1 MTNSKNNKIGLAS
14 EVSDA
19 FGSAVKPALGGSFKI
34 FPPSYHHQ
42 GVKMDGDSGYTP
54 SKMEYLYMEE
64 LERLEREP
72 TPEQVDEL
80 FEALGRS
87 FK

>member
-1 MTNSKNNKIGLAS
+1 MTNKDNKIGLAS

-19 FGSAVKPALGGSFKI
+19 FGSAVQPALGVGFFI
-34 FPPSYHHQ
+34 NPPSYHHQ
-42 GVKMDGDSGYTP
+42 GVKMDGDSGFTP
-54 SKMEYLYMEE
+54 MERLYMEE
-64 LERLEREP
+64 LERLENEP

-80 FEALGRS
+80 FSALGGS

>member
-19 FGSAVKPALGGSFKI
+19 FGSAGTFKI
-34 FPPSYHHQ
+34 NPPSYHHQ
-42 GVKMDGDSGYTP
+42 GVKMDGRSGFTP
-54 SKMEYLYMEE
+54 MERLYMEE
-64 LERLEREP
+64 MERLENEP
-72 TPEQVDEL
+72 TTEQVDEL
-80 FEALGRS
+80 FNALGGS

>member
-1 MTNSKNNKIGLAS
+1 MTNRNNEIGLAS

-34 FPPSYHHQ
+34 FPPSYSHF
-42 GVKMDGDSGYTP
+42 VPKMDGDSGFSP
-54 SKMEYLYMEE
+54 MEYLYMEE

-80 FEALGRS
+80 FHALGGS

>member
-1 MTNSKNNKIGLAS
+1 MTNRNDEIGLAS

-19 FGSAVKPALGGSFKI
+19 FGSAVQPALGGTFKI
-34 FPPSYHHQ
+34 NPPSYHHQ
-42 GVKMDGDSGYTP
+42 GVKMDGDSGYTL
-54 SKMEYLYMEE
+54 SKMERLYMEE
-64 LERLEREP
+64 LERLENEP

-80 FEALGRS
+80 FHALGGS

>member
-1 MTNSKNNKIGLAS
+1 MTNKDNDNGLAS

-19 FGSAVKPALGGSFKI
+19 FGSAVCGSFLI
-34 FPPSYHHQ
+34 NPPSYHHQ
-42 GVKMDGDSGYTP
+42 GVKMDAA
-54 SKMEYLYMEE
+54 SKMERLYMEE
-64 LERLEREP
+64 LERLENEP

-80 FEALGRS
+80 FNALGGS

>member
-1 MTNSKNNKIGLAS
+1 MTNKNNDNGLAS

-19 FGSAVKPALGGSFKI
+19 FGSAVCGSFLI
-34 FPPSYHHQ
+34 NPPSYHHQ
-42 GVKMDGDSGYTP
+42 GVTMDAP
-54 SKMEYLYMEE
+54 SKMDHLYMEE
-64 LERLEREP
+64 MERLNNTP

-80 FEALGRS
+80 FAALGRS

>member
-1 MTNSKNNKIGLAS
+1 MTNKDNDNGLAS

-19 FGSAVKPALGGSFKI
+19 FGSAVQPALGAGFFI
-34 FPPSYHHQ
+34 NPPSYHHQ
-42 GVKMDGDSGYTP
+42 GVKMDAA
-54 SKMEYLYMEE
+54 SKMERLYMEE
-64 LERLEREP
+64 LERLENEP

-80 FEALGRS
+80 FNALGGS

>member
-1 MTNSKNNKIGLAS
+1 M
-14 EVSDA
+14 
-19 FGSAVKPALGGSFKI
+19 P
-34 FPPSYHHQ
+34 
-42 GVKMDGDSGYTP
+42 GDSGYTL
-54 SKMEYLYMEE
+54 SKVERLYMEE
-64 LERLEREP
+64 MERLDNEP

>member
-1 MTNSKNNKIGLAS
+1 MTNKDNEIGLAS

-19 FGSAVKPALGGSFKI
+19 FGSAFKPALGGSFKI
-34 FPPSYHHQ
+34 NPPSYHHQ
-42 GVKMDGDSGYTP
+42 GVKMDGDSGYTL
-54 SKMEYLYMEE
+54 SKMERLYMEE
-64 LERLEREP
+64 LERLENEP

-80 FEALGRS
+80 FHALGGS

>member
-19 FGSAVKPALGGSFKI
+19 FGSAVSGAFK
-34 FPPSYHHQ
+34 FNPPSHHF
-42 GVKMDGDSGYTP
+42 VPEMDAAT
-54 SKMEYLYMEE
+54 KMERLYMEE
-64 LERLEREP
+64 IEGLDNGP
-72 TPEQVDEL
+72 TPEQIDEL
-80 FEALGRS
+80 FEALGGS

>member
-1 MTNSKNNKIGLAS
+1 MTNKDNKIGLAS

-19 FGSAVKPALGGSFKI
+19 FGSAVQPALGVGFFI
-34 FPPSYHHQ
+34 NPPSYQHF
-42 GVKMDGDSGYTP
+42 VPEMDAA
-54 SKMEYLYMEE
+54 SKMERLYMEE
-64 LERLEREP
+64 FERLDNTP

-80 FEALGRS
+80 FAALGGS

>member
-1 MTNSKNNKIGLAS
+1 MTNKDNDNGLAS

-19 FGSAVKPALGGSFKI
+19 FGSAVQPAVGGTFLI
-34 FPPSYHHQ
+34 NPPSYHHQ
-42 GVKMDGDSGYTP
+42 GVTMDAP
-54 SKMEYLYMEE
+54 SKMDHLYMEE
-64 LERLEREP
+64 MERLNNTP

-80 FEALGRS
+80 FNALGGS

>member
-1 MTNSKNNKIGLAS
+1 MTNKDNDNGLAS

-19 FGSAVKPALGGSFKI
+19 FGSAVQPALGGTFKI

-42 GVKMDGDSGYTP
+42 GVKMDGDSGYTL

-64 LERLEREP
+64 LARIDNEP

-87 FK
+87 FA

>member
-1 MTNSKNNKIGLAS
+1 MTNKDNDNGLAS

-19 FGSAVKPALGGSFKI
+19 FGSAFKPALGVGYFI
-34 FPPSYHHQ
+34 NPPSYHQ
-42 GVKMDGDSGYTP
+42 CVTMDAP
-54 SKMEYLYMEE
+54 SKMDHLYMEE
-64 LERLEREP
+64 MERLNNTP

-80 FEALGRS
+80 FNALGES

>member
-1 MTNSKNNKIGLAS
+1 MTNSKNNDNGLAS

-19 FGSAVKPALGGSFKI
+19 FGSAVCGSFLI
-34 FPPSYHHQ
+34 NPPSYQHFAPE
-42 GVKMDGDSGYTP
+42 MDADSGFTP
-54 SKMEYLYMEE
+54 MERLYMEE
-64 LERLEREP
+64 LERLENEP

-80 FEALGRS
+80 FSALGGS

>member
-1 MTNSKNNKIGLAS
+1 MTNRDNDNGLAS

-19 FGSAVKPALGGSFKI
+19 FGSAVQPALGGTFKI

-42 GVKMDGDSGYTP
+42 GVKMDGDSGFSP
-54 SKMEYLYMEE
+54 MERLYMEE
-64 LERLEREP
+64 LARLDNEP
-72 TPEQVDEL
+72 TPVQVDSL

>member
-1 MTNSKNNKIGLAS
+1 MTNKDNDNGLAS

-19 FGSAVKPALGGSFKI
+19 FGSAVCGSFLI
-34 FPPSYHHQ
+34 NPPSYQHF
-42 GVKMDGDSGYTP
+42 VPEMDAA
-54 SKMEYLYMEE
+54 SKMERLYMEE
-64 LERLEREP
+64 LERLDNTP

-80 FEALGRS
+80 FAALGGS

>member
-1 MTNSKNNKIGLAS
+1 MTNSKNNDNGLAS

-19 FGSAVKPALGGSFKI
+19 FGSAVSGAFK
-34 FPPSYHHQ
+34 FTPPSYHHQ
-42 GVKMDGDSGYTP
+42 GVKMPGDSGYTL
-54 SKMEYLYMEE
+54 SKVERLYMEE
-64 LERLEREP
+64 MERLDNEP

>member
-1 MTNSKNNKIGLAS
+1 MTKKDNDNGLAS

-19 FGSAVKPALGGSFKI
+19 FGSAVSGAFKI

-42 GVKMDGDSGYTP
+42 GVKMPGDSGFSP
-54 SKMEYLYMEE
+54 MERLYMEE
-64 LERLEREP
+64 LERLENEP
-72 TPEQVDEL
+72 TPEQVDDL
-80 FEALGRS
+80 FHALGGS

>member
-1 MTNSKNNKIGLAS
+1 MTKRNNDNGLAS

-19 FGSAVKPALGGSFKI
+19 FGSAVCGSFLI
-34 FPPSYHHQ
+34 NPPSYKHQ
-42 GVKMDGDSGYTP
+42 GVTMDAP
-54 SKMEYLYMEE
+54 SKMDHLYMEE
-64 LERLEREP
+64 MERLNNTP

-80 FEALGRS
+80 FNALGGS

>member
-1 MTNSKNNKIGLAS
+1 MTNKDNDNGLAS

-19 FGSAVKPALGGSFKI
+19 FGSAVSGAFK
-34 FPPSYHHQ
+34 FNPPSYQHF
-42 GVKMDGDSGYTP
+42 VPEMPGDSGYTL
-54 SKMEYLYMEE
+54 MERLYMEE
-64 LERLEREP
+64 MERLENEP

>member
-1 MTNSKNNKIGLAS
+1 MTNKDNEIGLAS

-19 FGSAVKPALGGSFKI
+19 FGSAVQPALGGTFKI

-42 GVKMDGDSGYTP
+42 GVEMDGDSGFTP
-54 SKMEYLYMEE
+54 MERLYMEE
-64 LERLEREP
+64 LERLDNTP
-72 TPEQVDEL
+72 TPEQVDDL
-80 FEALGRS
+80 FAALGGS

>member
-1 MTNSKNNKIGLAS
+1 MTNKDNKIGLAS

-19 FGSAVKPALGGSFKI
+19 FGSAVCGSFLI
-34 FPPSYHHQ
+34 NPPSYHQ
-42 GVKMDGDSGYTP
+42 GVKMDGDSGFTP
-54 SKMEYLYMEE
+54 MERLYMEE
-64 LERLEREP
+64 LERLENEP

-80 FEALGRS
+80 FAALGGS

>member
-19 FGSAVKPALGGSFKI
+19 FGSAVQPALGGTFKI

-42 GVKMDGDSGYTP
+42 GVEMDGDSGFTP
-54 SKMEYLYMEE
+54 MERLYMEE
-64 LERLEREP
+64 LERLENEP
-72 TPEQVDEL
+72 TPEQVDQL
-80 FEALGRS
+80 FNALGGS

>member
-19 FGSAVKPALGGSFKI
+19 FGSAVQPALGAGFFI
-34 FPPSYHHQ
+34 NPPSYQHF
-42 GVKMDGDSGYTP
+42 VPEMDAA
-54 SKMEYLYMEE
+54 SKMERLYMEE
-64 LERLEREP
+64 LERLDNTP
-72 TPEQVDEL
+72 TPEQVDQL
-80 FEALGRS
+80 FNALGGS

>member
-1 MTNSKNNKIGLAS
+1 MTNRDNKIGLAS

-19 FGSAVKPALGGSFKI
+19 FGSAVSGAFKI
-34 FPPSYHHQ
+34 NPPSYHHQ

-54 SKMEYLYMEE
+54 SQMERLYMEE
-64 LERLEREP
+64 LERLDNEP

-80 FEALGRS
+80 FHALGGS

>member
-1 MTNSKNNKIGLAS
+1 MTNKDNKIGLAS

-19 FGSAVKPALGGSFKI
+19 FGSAVCGSFLI
-34 FPPSYHHQ
+34 NPPSQHF
-42 GVKMDGDSGYTP
+42 VPKMDGDSGFTP
-54 SKMEYLYMEE
+54 MERLYMEE
-64 LERLEREP
+64 LERLENEP

-80 FEALGRS
+80 FSALGGS

>member
-1 MTNSKNNKIGLAS
+1 MTNKNNDNGLAS

-19 FGSAVKPALGGSFKI
+19 FGSAVQPAVGGTFLI
-34 FPPSYHHQ
+34 NPPSYKHQ
-42 GVKMDGDSGYTP
+42 GVTMDAP
-54 SKMEYLYMEE
+54 SKMDHLYMEE
-64 LERLEREP
+64 MERLNNTP

-80 FEALGRS
+80 FNALGGS

>member
-1 MTNSKNNKIGLAS
+1 MTNKDNDNGLAS

-19 FGSAVKPALGGSFKI
+19 FGSAVQPALGVGFFI
-34 FPPSYHHQ
+34 NPPSYHHQ
-42 GVKMDGDSGYTP
+42 CVKMDGDSGYTP
-54 SKMEYLYMEE
+54 MERLYMEE
-64 LERLEREP
+64 LERLENEP

-80 FEALGRS
+80 FNALGGS

>member
-1 MTNSKNNKIGLAS
+1 MTNKDNDNGLAS

-19 FGSAVKPALGGSFKI
+19 FGSAVQPALGGTFKI
-34 FPPSYHHQ
+34 FPPSYSHF
-42 GVKMDGDSGYTP
+42 VPEMPGDSGYTL
-54 SKMEYLYMEE
+54 SKMERLYMEE
-64 LERLEREP
+64 LERLDNEP